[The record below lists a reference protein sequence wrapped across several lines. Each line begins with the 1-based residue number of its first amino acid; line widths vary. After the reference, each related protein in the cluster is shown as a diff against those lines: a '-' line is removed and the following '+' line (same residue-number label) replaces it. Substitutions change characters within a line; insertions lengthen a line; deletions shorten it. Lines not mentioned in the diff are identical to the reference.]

1 MKVFVSDGVDTEETK
16 KEVHNRHRRFTTTV
30 ARDKGSYG
38 RRRVYEVVEGD
49 GWDVREKGI
58 QVHRFSILFLPP
70 P

>member
-1 MKVFVSDGVDTEETK
+1 MKVFMGDGVDTKEAK
-16 KEVHNRHRRFTTTV
+16 KEVHNRHCPFTTTV
-30 ARDKGSYG
+30 ARDKGGYG
-38 RRRVYEVVEGD
+38 RGRVDEVVEGD